1 MKNEVDIINKI
12 KAIENI
18 DKRYLALM
26 ELLESSAMSNN
37 VRKSCVEIALDILE
51 EIIYRDYLLEI
62 KAIDEVGKVILYKE
76 RWRILPFLN
85 DRMRENLE
93 RMFYEEIKQGKI
105 STKRFEGSCEANILN
120 IVNELVKY
128 LVYVKSEKVQREVRM
143 NIYASTNLVCR
154 FGDKNI
160 TDSQYLDLL
169 DLLIK
174 NNLRSNKLEKELVG
188 IMKSNEY
195 RLLGIEKLAAKPTTL
210 EEGKKLTRQA
220 SRIRKQQMLSNC
232 L

>member
-1 MKNEVDIINKI
+1 MKNEVDIIKKI
-12 KAIENI
+12 KAIKNI

-62 KAIDEVGKVILYKE
+62 KAIDEVGEVILYKE

-188 IMKSNEY
+188 IIKSNEY

-210 EEGKKLTRQA
+210 EEGKKLSRQA